1 MQVSGCDIRSHRWQN
16 AHPPARNWQ
25 KDAHQAQQNAVTPCE
40 VRKPRRFGYWKRLAD
55 GSRPSATF
63 EKRFRCASALPDEQ
77 HLPPAARHLQY
88 APWPD
93 AQPDVMDE
101 DAFCVVCVAVLT
113 ASLVIFRLTTPAR
126 PPCRKPG
133 RSGCGFATGASFV
146 SKAADRFPNC
156 PGGEGDTLECHH
168 RLTQH
173 RAAGMPHIDADTCHE
188 AVDSL
193 RNLEKA
199 DCAEKPDQHISG
211 HGLAAGAADRC
222 FNIAFFQSKRR
233 YRQGERK
240 QKNGAQQRN
249 DFMIFLRDNDL
260 L

>member
-1 MQVSGCDIRSHRWQN
+1 MQGRNRLLVCCALSGSCGIGLFRLMNNTCRLPLGIYSTLRGLIRSGRGGRGCFLRCLRCGSYGVIGDFPADN
-16 AHPPARNWQ
+16 AGQTTLQ
-25 KDAHQAQQNAVTPCE
+25 KA
-40 VRKPRRFGYWKRLAD
+40 
-55 GSRPSATF
+55 
-63 EKRFRCASALPDEQ
+63 
-77 HLPPAARHLQY
+77 
-88 APWPD
+88 
-93 AQPDVMDE
+93 
-101 DAFCVVCVAVLT
+101 
-113 ASLVIFRLTTPAR
+113 
-126 PPCRKPG
+126 G

-188 AVDSL
+188 AVDFL

>member
-1 MQVSGCDIRSHRWQN
+1 MGHAHLRLLRS
-16 AHPPARNWQ
+16 A
-25 KDAHQAQQNAVTPCE
+25 
-40 VRKPRRFGYWKRLAD
+40 F
-55 GSRPSATF
+55 
-63 EKRFRCASALPDEQ
+63 
-77 HLPPAARHLQY
+77 AARLLCLMNNTCRLPLGIYSTLRGLMRSGRDGRGCFLRCLCCGSYGVIGDFPTDNASQTTLQK
-88 APWPD
+88 A
-93 AQPDVMDE
+93 
-101 DAFCVVCVAVLT
+101 
-113 ASLVIFRLTTPAR
+113 
-126 PPCRKPG
+126 G
-133 RSGCGFATGASFV
+133 RTGCGFATGASFV
-146 SKAADRFPNC
+146 GKAADRFPGC
-156 PGGEGDTLECHH
+156 PGGERDTFECHH

-173 RAAGMPHIDADTCHE
+173 GTAGMPHIDADTCHE
-188 AVDSL
+188 AVDFL